1 MLSRR
6 SFNLT
11 ALCAVSFTSLPVA
24 AHEAARVET
33 EVTLNA
39 NGGVEIIHVLQL
51 SAAQRLLYKAD
62 VIDKNDLTGLKSR
75 AQAALYAS
83 ERFSLKADGNDIP
96 LDILGAEVAGGH
108 LYIYQTGTLSE
119 LPENW
124 SAQNTILRDLSP
136 RFDNLINV
144 PTKDGI
150 QTLVFRGS
158 EIDTVQTT
166 K

>member
-1 MLSRR
+1 VLSRR

-83 ERFSLKADGNDIP
+83 ERFSLKADGNDGNP
-96 LDILGAEVAGGH
+96 VRA
-108 LYIYQTGTLSE
+108 
-119 LPENW
+119 P
-124 SAQNTILRDLSP
+124 
-136 RFDNLINV
+136 
-144 PTKDGI
+144 
-150 QTLVFRGS
+150 
-158 EIDTVQTT
+158 
-166 K
+166 